1 MPVLVRRAVKTVYF
15 IALFLPVGRALGP
28 ADGWFSYVW
37 ANRIGEMLYGPDEI
51 GLDGFIRDL
60 YLHRNDDHSSHYD
73 SYISPDNDVIQ
84 RDKEIGKWLY
94 QLTYGLRTTAAH

>member
-1 MPVLVRRAVKTVYF
+1 MVMPVLVRRAVKTVYF

-51 GLDGFIRDL
+51 GLDGLYEIYTYIGMMTILLITTVIYLLTMTLFNEIR
-60 YLHRNDDHSSHYD
+60 
-73 SYISPDNDVIQ
+73 
-84 RDKEIGKWLY
+84 K
-94 QLTYGLRTTAAH
+94 